1 MRHKHS
7 QVDHERFIKILEKE
21 KAELEELLTEMEDYK
36 SLSEAKIER
45 LVSLMENP
53 AEIWKKAPLEVRRIL
68 QEIIFPFDIK
78 ANPGTEEFEK
88 VGTHNLSP
96 LYSIIPQKK

>member
-1 MRHKHS
+1 MRRKHS

-53 AEIWKKAPLEVRRIL
+53 AEI
-68 QEIIFPFDIK
+68 
-78 ANPGTEEFEK
+78 
-88 VGTHNLSP
+88 
-96 LYSIIPQKK
+96 

>member
-36 SLSEAKIER
+36 SLSEAKIES